1 MRLEQLHKIDYTANL
16 HPNGGWI
23 SSTQRGTHS
32 GFPKHSYSGFP
43 KHQTVT
49 KTDWRLKQLHQNQ
62 TLIKTDR
69 RLQQLHQ
76 IASSTNDLA
85 ML

>member
-1 MRLEQLHKIDYTANL
+1 MRLEQLHKIDYTDNL

-32 GFPKHSYSGFP
+32 GFPKH
-43 KHQTVT
+43 QTLT

-69 RLQQLHQ
+69 RLEQLHQ
-76 IASSTNDLA
+76 IAPSTNDLSI
-85 ML
+85 L